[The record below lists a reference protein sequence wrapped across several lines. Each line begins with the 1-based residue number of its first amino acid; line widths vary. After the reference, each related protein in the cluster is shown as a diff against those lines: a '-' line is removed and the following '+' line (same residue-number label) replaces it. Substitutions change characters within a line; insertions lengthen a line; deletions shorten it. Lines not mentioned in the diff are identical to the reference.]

1 MTVEELIEKC
11 LKNNREAQKELY
23 NTYKDKL
30 FVLCLK
36 YCANR
41 EDAQDV
47 LQDAFV
53 EIFQNISNY
62 QNKGSFEGWIK
73 KIAIN
78 QSITKYK
85 KSIKYISM
93 DTDFK
98 EEEEIELDDL
108 KITSEEILKAIQELP
123 NQYRLVFNLY
133 FLDELSHKEI
143 AEMLHISEGTSKSN
157 LHRAK
162 QILQN
167 KFNYLKK

>member
-85 KSIKYISM
+85 KSIKNVSM

-98 EEEEIELDDL
+98 EEVEIELDVL

>member
-85 KSIKYISM
+85 KSIKYVSM

-98 EEEEIELDDL
+98 EEEEIELDVL

>member
-1 MTVEELIEKC
+1 LTVEELIEKC

-85 KSIKYISM
+85 KSIKNVSM

-98 EEEEIELDDL
+98 EEVEIELDVL

>member
-53 EIFQNISNY
+53 EIFQNISNF

-85 KSIKYISM
+85 KSIKNISM

-98 EEEEIELDDL
+98 EEEEIELDVL

-157 LHRAK
+157 LHKAK

>member
-53 EIFQNISNY
+53 EIFQNISNF

-85 KSIKYISM
+85 KSIKNVSM

-98 EEEEIELDDL
+98 EEEEIELDVL

>member
-53 EIFQNISNY
+53 EIFQNISNF

-85 KSIKYISM
+85 KSIKNVSM

-98 EEEEIELDDL
+98 EEEEIELDVL

-162 QILQN
+162 QFLQN